1 MANNFLRA
9 CMASALLV
17 LFAGAPQAV
26 ELSVGQPVKNF
37 QFTDIRSLP
46 RSVSELGENKA
57 TVIVFTAN
65 TCPLVQRYMPT
76 LVALHEKFADEGV
89 MFLTIN
95 AAPGEGIIE
104 MAEFAL
110 EYGVPF
116 HIGKDFT
123 GEAVSALGVTRT
135 PEAVVLDADRVLRYR
150 GRIDDQYRLGG
161 SRHEPSR
168 SDLEEAI
175 KDVLAGEQVRV
186 PTTPVD
192 GCNITP
198 NRFHTGDEEI
208 TYAEHVAPILHEH
221 CIDCHRPGTA
231 APFTLDSFRDAAR
244 RSEVVAEVVM
254 HERMPPWFVGADYG
268 PFVND
273 RSMSKEER
281 EILIRWADMG
291 APAGDLDAVPAP
303 PALPD
308 PEWQIGEPD
317 LYIEF
322 PETYEIPATGY
333 VDYQYHLLP
342 YQFPEDTWVKGI
354 EIKPTNPRVVH
365 HANLV
370 YLRDG
375 EFSVNNNFLTGLVP
389 GGLQANL
396 KDGHAML
403 IPKGAVLALQM
414 HYVTTG
420 QPEECRVGVGIRYA
434 DSTVN
439 HRVYYKKLS
448 VYGFRIP
455 PHDPAYQMRQTDVLD
470 TDADVHA
477 MFSHMHLRGKD
488 TTFLAHLPDG
498 TTEKLLV
505 IPNYNFDW
513 QITYLMEPGTKILP
527 AGTRLEIFA
536 HFDNSAFN
544 PYNPAPERTVP
555 RGDQTFDEMLDT
567 FIFYSV
573 PDEQLGIQVDPR
585 TGIALNTPG
594 DAEVEEQ
601 SHQEAR

>member
-1 MANNFLRA
+1 
-9 CMASALLV
+9 
-17 LFAGAPQAV
+17 
-26 ELSVGQPVKNF
+26 
-37 QFTDIRSLP
+37 
-46 RSVSELGENKA
+46 
-57 TVIVFTAN
+57 
-65 TCPLVQRYMPT
+65 
-76 LVALHEKFADEGV
+76 
-89 MFLTIN
+89 
-95 AAPGEGIIE
+95 
-104 MAEFAL
+104 
-110 EYGVPF
+110 VPF

-135 PEAVVLDADRVLRYR
+135 PEVAVLDADRVLRYR

-161 SRHEPSR
+161 ARPEPSR
-168 SDLEEAI
+168 EDLREALNDI
-175 KDVLAGEQVRV
+175 LAGEPVRV

-198 NRFHTGDEEI
+198 NRFHVGDGEL
-208 TYAEHVAPILHEH
+208 TYAEHVAPILLEH

-231 APFTLDSFRDAAR
+231 APFTLDSFREAAR
-244 RSEVVAEVVM
+244 RSEVVAEVVL
-254 HERMPPWFVGADYG
+254 HERMPPWFAGDGYG
-268 PFVND
+268 PFTND

-281 EILIRWADMG
+281 EILVRWADMG
-291 APAGDLDAVPAP
+291 APAGDLDAAP
-303 PALPD
+303 EIPALPD

-317 LYIEF
+317 LFIEF
-322 PETYEIPATGY
+322 PETFHVPATGY
-333 VDYQYHLLP
+333 VDYHYHLLP
-342 YQFPEDTWVKGI
+342 YQFPEDTWVKGL
-354 EIKPTNPRVVH
+354 EIKPSNPRVVH

-370 YLRDG
+370 YLKDG
-375 EFSVNNNFLTGLVP
+375 EFSVNNNFLTGIVP

-420 QPEECRVGVGIRYA
+420 RPEESRVGVGIHYA
-434 DSTVN
+434 GGTVD

-448 VYGFRIP
+448 VYGFQIP
-455 PHDPAYQMRQTDVLD
+455 PHDPAYRMSQSGVLE
-470 TDADVHA
+470 TEADLHA
-477 MFSHMHLRGKD
+477 IFSHMHLRGKD

-498 TTEKLLV
+498 TTETLLV

-527 AGTRLEIFA
+527 AGTRLESIA

-567 FIFYSV
+567 FYFYSV
-573 PDEQLGIQVDPR
+573 PGERLGIQVDPR
-585 TGIALNTPG
+585 TGIAMNAPG
-594 DAEVEEQ
+594 EDAVEDKTQ
-601 SHQEAR
+601 QAAR